1 MHQYNFNNH
10 KLIYH
15 SGRVNEYLKEGDC
28 YPIYME
34 ISPIGNCNHRCV
46 FCAYDYIEYPNRR
59 LETKRLLNF
68 IDEVSECGLKSL
80 LFAGEGEP
88 LLHPDIDKFIIRAR
102 EQHIDTGLFTN
113 GQMLKRELA
122 EKILPGLSFIRF
134 SFNGGTSEVYSKIHH
149 VSHKVFDNVMQNIR
163 YAVETRKRFNLTVD
177 IGAQYVVLPENLD
190 TLIDAAN
197 ILRDAGIDYFVVK
210 PFMQRPFQSYVM
222 KQDFEKDMV
231 EEIFEKLSGISND
244 FFSVIIRKEFSSD
257 NANRNYSRCYGTSF
271 ITVLN
276 SAGDLSTCL
285 PYWDKKEFTYGNI
298 YENSFSE
305 IWGGEKRKKIQEYLE
320 KDMPVHKCP
329 PLCRQNDINQFLWE
343 IKNPS
348 VKHINFI

>member
-15 SGRVNEYLKEGDC
+15 LGRVNDYLKEGDC

-34 ISPIGNCNHRCV
+34 ISPIGNCNHRCI

-59 LETKRLLNF
+59 LDTTRMLNF

-88 LLHPDIDKFIIRAR
+88 LLHPDIDKLIIRAKER
-102 EQHIDTGLFTN
+102 NIDAGLFSN
-113 GQMLKRELA
+113 GQMLKKELA

-134 SFNGGTSEVYSKIHH
+134 SFNGGTEDNYSKIHH
-149 VSHKVFDNVMQNIR
+149 VSHKVFDNVIQNIR
-163 YAVETRKRFNLTVD
+163 EAADIRRRENLPVD
-177 IGAQYVVLPENLD
+177 IGAQYVLLPENMD
-190 TLIDAAN
+190 TVVDAAN
-197 ILRDAGIDYFVVK
+197 ILKDAGIDYFVIK

-222 KQDFEKDMV
+222 KQDFDKDRV
-231 EEIFEKLSGISND
+231 EEIFDKLTSISND
-244 FFSVIIRKEFSSD
+244 TFSVIIRKEFSSD
-257 NANRNYSRCYGTSF
+257 NGHRNYSHCFGTSF

-285 PYWDKKEFTYGNI
+285 PYWDKKEFSFGNI

-305 IWGGEKRKKIQEYLE
+305 IWNGEKRKKITEYLE
-320 KDMPVHKCP
+320 KELPVHQCP

-343 IKNPS
+343 IKDPS